1 MGMDRGEGSQ
11 SGGRRFAE
19 PEPDAE
25 PDRRRTYA
33 VVAAL
38 AAVIVVIVVLVAR
51 TFGGPKAEDALGDF
65 VGALERGDLSAAAEV
80 TDGDAALVAEE
91 LQANIDGLDGASLDA
106 TIESVSE
113 EGGEAT
119 ATLRMNWAVAE
130 LGQFEYSND
139 RITLNEVDGEWLV
152 KWSSRVVHPGLS
164 EEGERLGTVELP
176 SDRAPIL
183 DREGRELVALRP
195 VIEVGVVPEELDD
208 VESAV
213 AQIAALTEAD
223 PETLSTAIEA
233 AEPDVLVPAI
243 TLRELE
249 FQPIENELRALQG
262 VQLAGT
268 QLPLAPTRDFAR
280 ALLGGVG
287 PATAEQVEESEGALD
302 ADDQVGQS
310 GLQAA
315 FEEKLA
321 GVPERS
327 VVIRNAEGAPVETLE
342 TVPGEVGDPVK
353 STLDLDVQSA
363 AEEALADVEDKA
375 ALVAL
380 EPATGDILAVANR
393 PTDDGFNRAF
403 AGQYAP
409 GSTFKVVT
417 TTALLAAGLDTT
429 EIVDC
434 PATINAGGLDF
445 RNFEGSAA
453 GAVPFSTDF
462 SQSCNTA
469 FVSLADRLEPEA
481 LTETAESFGLGLD
494 PKLRLEAFGGDVPVP
509 EDEVEQAASMIGQ
522 ARILVSPLAMA
533 GVAATAQTGVWH
545 RPRLVDSD
553 PGVEGEPLPRGDAEE
568 LRILMRSVV
577 TSGTGT
583 ALASVLGEPIGKS
596 GTAEFGTADP
606 PKTHA
611 WFIAARE
618 DVAVAVLVEGGSSGS
633 EVAAPIA
640 AEFLRAIPS
649 E

>member
-1 MGMDRGEGSQ
+1 MHSGEEPEP
-11 SGGRRFAE
+11 GGRRSVA
-19 PEPDAE
+19 PE

-33 VVAAL
+33 AVAAR
-38 AAVIVVIVVLVAR
+38 AAVSVVIVVLVAR
-51 TFGGPKAEDALGDF
+51 TFGGPTAEDALGDF
-65 VGALERGDLSAAAEV
+65 VGALERGDLSAAAAL
-80 TDGDAALVAEE
+80 TDGDPTQVAEE
-91 LQANIDGLDGASLDA
+91 LQANVDGLDGASLEA
-106 TIESVSE
+106 VVESVSE
-113 EGGEAT
+113 DGDEAT
-119 ATLRMNWAVAE
+119 ATLVTTWAVPE
-130 LGQFEYSND
+130 LGPFEYTND
-139 RITLNEVDGEWLV
+139 RVKLSESGGEWLV
-152 KWSSRVVHPGLS
+152 EWSSRVVHPALG

-176 SDRAPIL
+176 SERAPIL

-195 VIEVGVVPEELDD
+195 VVEVGVVPEELED
-208 VESAV
+208 VGGTV

-223 PETLSTAIEA
+223 PETLRAAIKA
-233 AEPDVLVPAI
+233 ADPEVLVPAI
-243 TLRELE
+243 VLREEE
-249 FQPIENELRALQG
+249 FQPVERELRALTG
-262 VQLAGT
+262 VRLAGT
-268 QLPLAPTRDFAR
+268 ELPLAPTRDFAR
-280 ALLGGVG
+280 ALIGSVG
-287 PATAEQVEESEGALD
+287 PATAEQVEESEGVLD

-327 VVIRNAEGAPVETLE
+327 VVIRNADGAPVETLE
-342 TVPGEVGDPVK
+342 TVEGDAGDPVK
-353 STLDLDVQSA
+353 STIDLDVQTA
-363 AEEALADVEDKA
+363 AEDALADVEEKA

-417 TTALLAAGLDTT
+417 TTALLAGGLETA

-453 GAVPFSTDF
+453 GAVPFATDF

-553 PGVEGEPLPRGDAEE
+553 PVVEGEPLPRGDAAE
-568 LRILMRSVV
+568 LRVLMRSVV

-611 WFIAARE
+611 WFIAARD
-618 DVAVAVLVEGGSSGS
+618 DVAVAVLVEGGSSGG
-633 EVAAPIA
+633 EVAAPIV
-640 AEFLRAIPS
+640 AEFLSALPI